1 MKAKRLT
8 EKYIEFKLTDLPI
21 NEFCLLLE
29 PSVQKE
35 LVEMAEAKIS
45 EKTGREYGK
54 IKDLAKHLK
63 NRCESF
69 SKIKLESI
77 WNQYIRLWKSSR
89 MFIPIDCVIELCR
102 LTGRDPE
109 EIKRYVVKLKHITGK
124 NHSSVSFNFLYDEVI
139 AGLGELI
146 KCEGHLKKNLRQFSL
161 ENASVDLINHFKSL
175 LKELGVKDKYEL
187 LRVETDIPKKSII
200 RKVLIKGKEIRFS
213 TRFNKAG
220 KRKIIFND
228 KFKYG
233 TRKEYAI
240 ITNSNAIKV
249 AVKIPFDSNI
259 KAEST
264 CGISSSSIHIDV
276 TNITLSKILHLLTNV
291 PSGKKSKIIEFCPL
305 LGASPSIVKKEVI
318 DVIFASEGWL
328 EGNRVRIYLNSSD
341 YVKDIYS
348 LLKEFGMN
356 PTLSDYNYLSI
367 NTWRDLEIF
376 DKNFNLIVSDKELK
390 LKEMISNKK
399 NFKHGEG
406 LSEILSFI
414 KEKKFASVKEM
425 SSNFNKSKD
434 DIWFHLKN
442 GEKQSLIAKNTNFWP
457 YRYSLTEGGESFLER

>member
-1 MKAKRLT
+1 LKAKKLH

-21 NEFCLLLE
+21 DEFCLLLE
-29 PSVQKE
+29 RNAQKE

-89 MFIPIDCVIELCR
+89 MFIPIDCVIELCK
-102 LTGRDPE
+102 LTNQDPE
-109 EIKRYVVKLKHITGK
+109 EIKRHIFKLKHITGK
-124 NHSSVSFNFLYDEVI
+124 NHSSISFNFVYDEVI

-161 ENASVDLINHFKSL
+161 ENANVDLINHFKSL
-175 LKELGVKDKYEL
+175 LKRLGVKNKYEL
-187 LRVETDIPKKSII
+187 LKVETDIPKKAII
-200 RKVLIKGKEIRFS
+200 RKVLINDKEIRFS
-213 TRFNKAG
+213 TRFNKSG
-220 KRKIIFND
+220 KRKVMFHD

-233 TRKEYAI
+233 TRKEYII
-240 ITNSNAIKV
+240 ITDSNAIKV
-249 AVKIPFDSNI
+249 AVKIPLRSNI
-259 KAEST
+259 TAEST
-264 CGISSSSIHIDV
+264 YGISSSSIHIDV

-305 LGASPSIVKKEVI
+305 LGASPLIVKREVI
-318 DVIFASEGWL
+318 NVIFASEGWL
-328 EGNRVRIYLNSSD
+328 EENRIRIYLNSLG

-356 PTLSDYNYLSI
+356 PTLSNYNYLSI
-367 NTWRDLEIF
+367 NTWRDIEIF
-376 DKNFNLIVSDKELK
+376 DKNFNLIVNDKELK

-406 LSEILSFI
+406 LSEILNFL
-414 KEKKFASVKEM
+414 KEKKSASVKEI

-434 DIWFHLKN
+434 DIWQHLKN
-442 GEKQSLIAKNTNFWP
+442 GEKQNLIAKNTNFWP